1 MMENYRLTTKIG
13 LFSTRVKEKV
23 TFSRDLATSE
33 EHQLRSLK
41 QIRFW
46 KEAKEGV

>member
-1 MMENYRLTTKIG
+1 MKNYRLTTKIG

-23 TFSRDLATSE
+23 TFSRIWQIKKNIKLK
-33 EHQLRSLK
+33 SLEK
-41 QIRFW
+41 KRFW